1 MSGIQMR
8 PEEYLATEKGGKE
21 GICFWHDMHIKK
33 GCKKLSGTDR
43 TFLPFVKLD
52 QKNIHVDSRLSDHVK
67 KTLWKSVRTSTSIFP
82 YPWENLENSLEN
94 PHLN

>member
-8 PEEYLATEKGGKE
+8 PEEYLATEKGEKE

-67 KTLWKSVRTSTSIFP
+67 
-82 YPWENLENSLEN
+82 NSLKIS
-94 PHLN
+94 